1 MIVVILDPR
10 RRPRR
15 PRPSP
20 PRRAAGR
27 RARRAAPRPGVEA
40 ARAAGEAAGRRPRA
54 GAARA
59 AHRPRGGDGT
69 RADARA
75 ASCSSPAASRSPC
88 WRRSCAGRTG
98 VVRLD
103 RSVAEWAHAHAT
115 PFSEHAPEGV
125 HRPRVAGRGR
135 RAGGTARRRR
145 DRTDAQPLG
154 RPVPRRGRRRQR
166 CAHDHGQAPGRPR
179 AADARPDRGDARA
192 VVPER
197 PLVVRPRRS
206 SRPPRSSSAGSA
218 AAARAPA
225 SPGRPP
231 GWRSAIAASRVL
243 LDVHWLSDVLAGLAL
258 GWAWFAACA
267 SRSAGAC
274 CASALPPRSRSTRR
288 PRHHATGPR
297 RAAAPRPA
305 EGPARGGDRRRDPSS
320 RPRASRPLSCSA
332 ASG

>member
-1 MIVVILDPR
+1 MIVVILILVGVLVGL
-10 RRPRR
+10 
-15 PRPSP
+15 SV
-20 PRRAAGR
+20 AAA
-27 RARRAAPRPGVEA
+27 ARRWPTRSAGGPRPGVEA
-40 ARAAGEAAGRRPRA
+40 ARAAGEAAGRHPPG

-59 AHRPRGGDGT
+59 AYRPRGGDGIG
-69 RADARA
+69 ADARA
-75 ASCSSPAASRSPC
+75 GRA
-88 WRRSCAGRTG
+88 RRRGPRARRAGGARARDHRRRPPRPQRRRVG
-98 VVRLD
+98 PRARDALLGA
-103 RSVAEWAHAHAT
+103 R
-115 PFSEHAPEGV
+115 PEGV
-125 HRPRVAGRGR
+125 HRPRVPGRGR

-145 DRTDAQPLG
+145 DRTVAEPVG
-154 RPVPRRGRRRQR
+154 HPVPRRGRRRQR

-179 AADARPDRGDARA
+179 AADARPDRGHARA

-197 PLVVRPRRS
+197 PLVVLRGVLRGRRAHPRPAA
-206 SRPPRSSSAGSA
+206 RP
-218 AAARAPA
+218 AARAPA

-231 GWRSAIAASRVL
+231 GWRRRSRRAASCSTPIGSATSSPASR
-243 LDVHWLSDVLAGLAL
+243 SAGRGSRRA
-258 GWAWFAACA
+258 A